1 MIDNQ
6 QLSLIEQMTDSPI
19 EPLDLLDTDYA
30 DILAH
35 SSDPSFELQLVRSGV
50 DAASARIKTNF
61 ITLVRQKPETP
72 EEWAILTEAWEAACG
87 YKPNSKYFQLIV
99 ELLWEN
105 RNRVEGD

>member
-1 MIDNQ
+1 MA
-6 QLSLIEQMTDSPI
+6 DSPL

-35 SSDPSFELQLVRSGV
+35 SSDPSFELQLVRLGV

-61 ITLVRQKPETP
+61 LTLVRQKPETP
-72 EEWAILTEAWEAACG
+72 EQWAALTEAWEAACG
-87 YKPNSKYFQLIV
+87 NTPNTQDFQLIV

-105 RNRVEGD
+105 RDRVEGN